1 MIQVILGA
9 INLGYYATGSG
20 PVANHT
26 VLRTSYGLSA
36 NWKLGNDSFTQ
47 SLTWGR

>member
-26 VLRTSYGLSA
+26 VLRTPYGLSA